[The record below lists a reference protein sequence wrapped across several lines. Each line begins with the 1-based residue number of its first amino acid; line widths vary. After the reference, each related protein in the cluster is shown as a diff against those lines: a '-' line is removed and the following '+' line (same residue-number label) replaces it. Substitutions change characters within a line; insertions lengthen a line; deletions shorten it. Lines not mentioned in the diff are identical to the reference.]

1 MADIPDLAK
10 TELAIVQHTNA
21 FRKEEGLG
29 PVRRN
34 PALDQAAR
42 SFARYLATSGK
53 FAHEADGRT
62 PAKRASA
69 AGYRYCNIA
78 ENLAFHRDRRGF
90 TVERLAR
97 ETMEGWKK
105 SPGHRKNLMLSRVT
119 EIGVGV
125 ARAPA
130 GNPTFLSVQML
141 GRPSSLS
148 FQFAV
153 TNKSKTAVAYTFAG
167 KSHDIPPHAV
177 ITHKTCEP
185 GRLVFKQTGGWFF
198 GQKLT
203 ASFTV
208 SGKAAFV
215 IQEGRDGKV
224 HVTEGKK

>member
-10 TELAIVQHTNA
+10 TELAIVQRTNA

-29 PVRRN
+29 AVRRN
-34 PALDQAAR
+34 PILDQAAR
-42 SFARYLATSGK
+42 SFARYLARSGK
-53 FAHEADGRT
+53 FAHDADGRS
-62 PAKRASA
+62 PASRASA
-69 AGYRYCNIA
+69 AGYRYCDIA

-90 TVERLAR
+90 TAERLAR
-97 ETMEGWKK
+97 DTMEGWKK
-105 SPGHRKNLMLSRVT
+105 SPSHRKNLMLPGIT

-125 ARAPA
+125 ARAPTD
-130 GNPTFLSVQML
+130 NPTFLSVQML

-148 FQFAV
+148 FKFAV
-153 TNKSKTAVAYTFAG
+153 TNKSKTPVAYTFAG
-167 KSHDIPPHAV
+167 KTHDIPSRTV

-185 GRLVFKQTGGWFF
+185 GKLVFKRTGGWLF

-208 SGKAAFV
+208 SGNAAFV
-215 IQEGRDGKV
+215 IQEGSDGKI